1 MDKVSTYQAP
11 PKLLEGKVILITGAG
26 QGIGKE
32 VALSYAAHGA
42 SVILLGRNEKKL
54 ASVYDAIEALNAPT
68 PAAIPLDLAKV
79 DTVGLNKTAEVIQK
93 EFGQLDGIV
102 HNAHASAPPSPLL
115 NQELEDWINLFRV
128 NTAIPFAL
136 TKACMPL
143 LKASSDASVILTG
156 ESHVLHPKAYWGK
169 YSVSK
174 AGLATFLTI
183 AASEWDAFPNFRI
196 NMIIPGPVHSPFR
209 TKTHPGET
217 REELPAIASL
227 LPTYLY
233 WMGKDSH
240 GRSGEAY
247 QVSP

>member
-1 MDKVSTYQAP
+1 MEKFEPYQAP
-11 PKLLEGKVILITGAG
+11 AKLLENKVILITGAG
-26 QGIGKE
+26 QGIGRE

-54 ASVYDAIEALNAPT
+54 NSVYDAIEELNAPK
-68 PAAIPLDLAKV
+68 PAAITIDLAKI
-79 DTVGLNKTAEVIQK
+79 DTAGLNRTAEVIK
-93 EFGQLDGIV
+93 SEFGQLDGIV
-102 HNAHASAPPSPLL
+102 HNAHASCPPSPLA
-115 NQELEDWINLFRV
+115 NQTLEEWNELFRV

-156 ESHVLHPKAYWGK
+156 ETHALHPKAYWGK

-174 AGLATFLTI
+174 AGLSHFLAI
-183 AASEWDAFPNFRI
+183 AASEWDCFPNFRI
-196 NMIIPGPVHSPFR
+196 NMIVPGPVHSPFR

-217 REELPAIASL
+217 REELPPIASL

-233 WMGKDSH
+233 WMGKDSK
-240 GRSGEAY
+240 GRSGET
-247 QVSP
+247 VIC